1 MLGDSNRCWPFVTKI
16 AHDLRWCSNN
26 EVVPPLYF
34 RDVSDINL
42 SILKMLVI
50 STSPFRKVSDINL
63 SILKEVS
70 DINLSI
76 LERLVISI
84 SLFERGY

>member
-1 MLGDSNRCWPFVTKI
+1 MRYGTPFVAKI

-34 RDVSDINL
+34 RYVSDINL
-42 SILKMLVI
+42 C
-50 STSPFRKVSDINL
+50 
-63 SILKEVS
+63 
-70 DINLSI
+70 I

-84 SLFERGY
+84 SPF